1 MSKYSFDPTYFSRI
15 QKFHELFGMILG
27 QHWTSNMTSFKK
39 SKIWHY
45 FSLVMNIFND
55 AWKIFV
61 GKKNSN
67 INITLNRNI
76 LAWLNWEFFSKK
88 IKNTKISQKSIKRAH
103 FHIHIRCTL
112 IFFII
117 APNQKMQFFN
127 KGGIIYFFDGRHE
140 KKC

>member
-1 MSKYSFDPTYFSRI
+1 MNSYQMSKYSLDPTDFARI
-15 QKFHELFGMILG
+15 QKFHELFGMILW
-27 QHWTSNMTSFKK
+27 QNWTSNVTSFKK

-45 FSLVMNIFND
+45 FSLVMNIFNH

-76 LAWLNWEFFSKK
+76 LAWLNWEFFFWKRSKILK
-88 IKNTKISQKSIKRAH
+88 LVKNHLKRAH

-112 IFFII
+112 FLWVFFPG
-117 APNQKMQFFN
+117 ACVQSTWSS
-127 KGGIIYFFDGRHE
+127 IYGRVPM
-140 KKC
+140 K